1 MGGMDFG
8 RGPLLGVLAL
18 SAVLRILI
26 LSFDGLLWYDN
37 PVNGH
42 AYALVVFTVVDLVL
56 MGVVVAGRGY
66 RTVFIWAI
74 LQTLALALNPLTA
87 FTLNITP
94 ADFASYLFGLTP
106 IESTSSFSCPFLC
119 PPFRYSYTALLIIQI
134 AMAATAIA
142 AARTSRK

>member
-1 MGGMDFG
+1 MGGMAFG

-94 ADFASYLFGLTP
+94 ADFASHPSNPPAASPAPSYAHPSDTLTQP
-106 IESTSSFSCPFLC
+106 SS
-119 PPFRYSYTALLIIQI
+119 
-134 AMAATAIA
+134 
-142 AARTSRK
+142 